1 MSAAYYL
8 IYFVCVWV
16 LSVGPLLEP
25 NHEILMRNLYHLL
38 VCESCLESFS
48 HWQMFA
54 SSNGPFDLIFAENS
68 CDFRTGNKEQ
78 NVFSTNFWRSAL
90 SVCPGLPYHSV
101 SSVYLCP
108 FVASR
113 ESIQV
118 HCQGRRCHTLFYF
131 DLLCSYACAARSQCQ
146 NLADPCGESG
156 WRGVC
161 VGVGGQSRQHECF
174 CVE

>member
-8 IYFVCVWV
+8 IYFVCVGV
-16 LSVGPLLEP
+16 LSVGPLLES

-90 SVCPGLPYHSV
+90 SVCPGLPYHTV

-108 FVASR
+108 SVASR
-113 ESIQV
+113 ASIQV
-118 HCQGRRCHTLFYF
+118 QCQGQHCHILPYCAPFY
-131 DLLCSYACAARSQCQ
+131 LYARSHCQ
-146 NLADPCGESG
+146 NLVDPCGASG
-156 WRGVC
+156 WRGIC
-161 VGVGGQSRQHECF
+161 VGVGGPSRQHECL
-174 CVE
+174 